1 MTAPAG
7 APAASTVSPFNDI
20 RLLVVSPL
28 ADVVG
33 RGPDFLGVRFRERQ
47 GATSPEEVARIFG
60 TPRHRFDVVLVDLM
74 WNDFSLEWV
83 FDGLDV
89 VDIMHRSGRHE
100 PVLLAAQGHGFELPH
115 LEEGR
120 DLPDV
125 YGLVLK
131 SRRDLLLH
139 AVSAA
144 ANGDRITDAGLA
156 AALRPTEAGI
166 HTFFER
172 SGRLARLAGAI
183 AAGCA
188 GSYAGI
194 AERLNISAANA
205 ARTPELFRPMLQARG
220 ELPADESQLSQASV
234 FRWCGQH
241 AHFIHSWCRRHPAR
255 IGALADEFA
264 AADGVER

>member
-1 MTAPAG
+1 MTSPVVALG
-7 APAASTVSPFNDI
+7 ASPFQDI

-28 ADVVG
+28 AHLTG
-33 RGPDFLGVRFRERQ
+33 QGPDFLGVRFRERH
-47 GATSPEEVARIFG
+47 GATSADEVARIFG
-60 TPRHRFDVVLVDLM
+60 SARHRFDVVLVDLM
-74 WNDFSLEWV
+74 WNDFTLEWV

-100 PVLLAAQGHGFELPH
+100 PVLLAAQGHGFEQPH

-131 SRRDLLLH
+131 GRPDLVLR
-139 AVSAA
+139 AVDAA
-144 ANGDRITDAGLA
+144 ANGERFSDPDLT
-156 AALRPTEAGI
+156 AALRPGDGAI

-194 AERLNISAANA
+194 AERLNISTANA
-205 ARTPELFRPMLQARG
+205 ARAPELFRPMLQARG
-220 ELPADESQLSQASV
+220 ELPADEPQLSQASI

-241 AHFIHSWCRRHPAR
+241 AHYILSWCRRHPAR
-255 IGALADEFA
+255 VGALADEFA
-264 AADGVER
+264 SPTDPDW